1 MSEPLGE
8 RTDEYS
14 AMTPRPEVCV
24 GAVAVVGERLLLVR
38 RANEPGRG
46 LWSVPGGRVEPGEGL
61 DEAVAREL
69 AEETGVVGSCGP
81 LLGVAERRG
90 PDHHFVI
97 LDYRVAVEEA
107 AEPVPGGDADAAA
120 WVPLA
125 DVADLAL
132 VPGLAAFLAE
142 HGVLPPSVSGPSTR
156 GPASR

>member
-1 MSEPLGE
+1 
-8 RTDEYS
+8 
-14 AMTPRPEVCV
+14 MTVRAEVCV

-46 LWSVPGGRVEPGEGL
+46 LWSVPGGRVEAGEGL
-61 DEAVAREL
+61 GEAVVREL
-69 AEETGVVGSCGP
+69 AEETGVVASCGP

-97 LDYRVAVEEA
+97 LDYLVVVEDA

-125 DVADLAL
+125 EVPAAPL

-142 HGVLPPSVSGPSTR
+142 HGVLPAVVSGPSTR